1 MNPDHICTKHEPGTA
16 ACYSRHGC
24 RCTPCRTV
32 CNRAKK
38 RNRNNIDCLV
48 DAEPIRRHVKTL
60 MAIGVT
66 QSAIA
71 NNAQVSQSHITY
83 LLGTMKRCHPDVAR
97 RILSVTGKTP
107 GRSMVDAT
115 GTRRRLQALMV
126 IGWPLSWLSAR
137 LGKSDASAHHW
148 LCREQVLGTTATL
161 VESLYDELWNTP
173 PVPVSQGQRMAVSR
187 TLHLAKR
194 NRWHPAAAWDDDRGA
209 HGIDNPA
216 AKPHTPG
223 SLRLADRHAL
233 TLADAERLIGTE
245 AASRIARRFGYSK
258 ADSFARWLRRQG
270 RDDLANQIKRK
281 AA

>member
-1 MNPDHICTKHEPGTA
+1 MSDHVCTKHQPGTA
-16 ACYSRHGC
+16 ACYTRHGC

-38 RNRNNIDCLV
+38 RNRNLECLV
-48 DAEPIRRHVKTL
+48 DAAPVRRHIEALIAV
-60 MAIGVT
+60 GVT
-66 QSAIA
+66 HGAIA
-71 NNAQVSQSHITY
+71 RDAGVSQSHITY
-83 LLGTMKRCHPDVAR
+83 LLGTMQRCQPETAR
-97 RILSVTGKTP
+97 RIMAVTGRNP

-137 LGKSDASAHHW
+137 VGKTDAAAHHW
-148 LCREQVLGTTATL
+148 LCREQVAGTTAAL
-161 VESLYDELWNTP
+161 VAELYDELWNTP
-173 PVPVSQGQRMAVSR
+173 PVPVSQGQRMSVSR
-187 TLHLAKR
+187 TLHLARR
-194 NRWHPAAAWDDDRGA
+194 NRWHPAAAWDDDRGP

-233 TLADAERLIGTE
+233 TLADADRLIGTE
-245 AASRIARRFGYSK
+245 SATRIARRFGYGK
-258 ADSFARWLRRQG
+258 PASFARWLRRQG
-270 RDDLANQIKRK
+270 RDDLANQIERK